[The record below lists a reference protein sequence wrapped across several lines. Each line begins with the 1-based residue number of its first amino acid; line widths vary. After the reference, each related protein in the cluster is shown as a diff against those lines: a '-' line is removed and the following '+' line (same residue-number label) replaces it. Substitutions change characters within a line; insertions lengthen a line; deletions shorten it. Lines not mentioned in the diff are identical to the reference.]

1 MKYTIQIFIAIL
13 ILVSLYGCSVV
24 APEVS
29 KAQTELKQLEQL
41 KQQNVYYER
50 ICNSLETIA
59 QQQKELTDF
68 ANNQREFYKKTHNG
82 Y

>member
-1 MKYTIQIFIAIL
+1 MKQLVVIIL
-13 ILVSLYGCSVV
+13 LLSLYGCSIF

-59 QQQKELTDF
+59 EQQKELTDF
-68 ANNQREFYKKTHNG
+68 ADKQREFYKKTH
-82 Y
+82 